1 MATRPP
7 PNLSTLLRRALTRY
21 EPIERIAV
29 GGMAEVWRANAV
41 FDNGDSY
48 PVAIKRVIPSMQDPR
63 FRAMFRDEARL
74 GTLLRHP
81 NIVRV
86 YDARDIG
93 GTYIRVMELVD
104 GESLRSMTSRGH
116 GDSEPVPVPLAYRVI
131 HQVALCLSYA
141 HRATDGRGRPLGIV
155 HRDVSPQNVLL
166 GTNGDVKIADF
177 GLADAVVHR
186 HVRSEDV
193 VGGKLAYLAPEV
205 VRGGKVDLR
214 CDLFALGV
222 VLWEMVSGRRL
233 FLGDNEARTINNI
246 LRCDV
251 PALRDEA
258 PDAHCVDAIVARLVT
273 VSPDSRFRNATVLVS
288 ELERVMHAQGWKVG
302 APEVA
307 AAVQQSR
314 STRLDAASD
323 AVQRLL
329 SEELDKFAELTASS
343 LAEVGA
349 EPLDPSRF

>member
-1 MATRPP
+1 
-7 PNLSTLLRRALTRY
+7 
-21 EPIERIAV
+21 
-29 GGMAEVWRANAV
+29 MAEVWRANAV

-74 GTLLRHP
+74 GMLLRHP

-86 YDARDIG
+86 YDARDID
-93 GTYIRVMELVD
+93 GTYIMIMELVD
-104 GESLRSMTSRGH
+104 GESLRSMTGRAG
-116 GDSEPVPVPLAYRVI
+116 GGSEPVPVPLAFRI
-131 HQVALCLSYA
+131 MHQVALGLSYA
-141 HRATDGRGRPLGIV
+141 HRATDARGRPLGIV

-166 GTNGDVKIADF
+166 GTNGAVKIADF
-177 GLADAVVHR
+177 GLADAAVHR

-222 VLWEMVSGRRL
+222 VLWEVVSGRRL
-233 FLGDNEARTINNI
+233 FVGDNEAQTITNI
-246 LRCDV
+246 MRCEV
-251 PALRDEA
+251 PRLRDEQ
-258 PDAHCVDAIVARLVT
+258 PDAEALDAIIGRLVT
-273 VSPDSRFRNATVLVS
+273 LSPDERFRNARTLVA
-288 ELERVMHAQGWKVG
+288 ELERLMHAHGWTVG

-314 STRLDAASD
+314 STRLGAASD
-323 AVQRLL
+323 AVARLL
-329 SEELDKFAELTASS
+329 TEELDKFAELTASS
-343 LAEVGA
+343 LSDVGA